1 MEVGSGGG
9 AVEAEVLREKEWG
22 LGRGGVGREGRHG
35 VGVRRG
41 QRVCVDEENKMKN
54 GIQYEDQDTLYC
66 IVLYWVL
73 PLHVLCI
80 LPAGLSF
87 DLSWKTRTPK

>member
-1 MEVGSGGG
+1 MLTWDKDRSYKCFTHGRKKKVVCQKAAYMCFYEISKRFRLSASKDSGT
-9 AVEAEVLREKEWG
+9 LRPS
-22 LGRGGVGREGRHG
+22 
-35 VGVRRG
+35 
-41 QRVCVDEENKMKN
+41 
-54 GIQYEDQDTLYC
+54 LYC

-87 DLSWKTRTPK
+87 DLS